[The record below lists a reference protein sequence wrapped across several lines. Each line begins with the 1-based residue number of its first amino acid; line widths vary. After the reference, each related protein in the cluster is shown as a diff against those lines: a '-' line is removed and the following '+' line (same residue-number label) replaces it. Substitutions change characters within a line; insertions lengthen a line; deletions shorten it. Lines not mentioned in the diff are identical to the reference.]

1 MAQIQETLTSDRNF
15 ADEAPTVVCNDC
27 HAATPAD
34 SLIRVDP
41 LHVQCPRC
49 LYVFFLDVSVKK
61 RE

>member
-1 MAQIQETLTSDRNF
+1 MPQIQSTLTSNRNF

-27 HAATPAD
+27 HAATPVD

-49 LYVFFLDVSVKK
+49 LYVFFLDVSGKK
-61 RE
+61 RG